1 MLCWQPIQKI
11 IDINVCWCHDAPH
24 YDCRTMAN
32 MSAINERWN
41 IWIRSVDLS
50 RELRPE
56 ICEDPQVRFP
66 VSVATTGGYA
76 EDEGPSGRCCVVESR
91 ILSMGR

>member
-1 MLCWQPIQKI
+1 MLAADTKKLPTLLSAGATTRHIC
-11 IDINVCWCHDAPH
+11 
-24 YDCRTMAN
+24 DCRTMAN